1 MGLFFFSWLSGYP
14 DMELQHF
21 WVWLSKY
28 SDWVY
33 LDVSEI
39 CIKLLGNVGAEAR
52 CWRLLLFVAD
62 DLVPENILLRNLL
75 METKLL
81 IVNQTSLWCC
91 QFSSP
96 SKAVSLP
103 WGNRPAGILVVNVI
117 QTQLY
122 ILMIFSINFCRICI
136 PPWFCSF
143 FVK

>member
-1 MGLFFFSWLSGYP
+1 MSSLLVADEGMAEKTDEVAVVRALGEGQGLRIENVDL
-14 DMELQHF
+14 
-21 WVWLSKY
+21 LSKY

-81 IVNQTSLWCC
+81 IVNQTSL
-91 QFSSP
+91 
-96 SKAVSLP
+96 
-103 WGNRPAGILVVNVI
+103 
-117 QTQLY
+117 
-122 ILMIFSINFCRICI
+122 
-136 PPWFCSF
+136 
-143 FVK
+143 